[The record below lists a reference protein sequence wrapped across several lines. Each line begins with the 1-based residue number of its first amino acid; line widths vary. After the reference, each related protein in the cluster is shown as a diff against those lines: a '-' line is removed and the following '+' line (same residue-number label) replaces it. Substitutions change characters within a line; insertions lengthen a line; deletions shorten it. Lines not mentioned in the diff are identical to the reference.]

1 MSTFHKNLNSGCKDT
16 KKFRYLQIKS
26 FVHFFRNVT
35 KRQKQDIK
43 RCNHVIYKKM
53 FRKYVIEHITIYWKI
68 EKKVVILHAKL

>member
-1 MSTFHKNLNSGCKDT
+1 MSTFHKNLISDCKGT
-16 KKFRYLQIKS
+16 KNFRYLQIKS

-43 RCNHVIYKKM
+43 RYNNALYKKT